1 MYLLLCFTREVNSRR
16 RALVAE
22 EYSERAK
29 KAQQDA
35 EQERHLAEREKED
48 RTRECLSWR
57 EKHQDLAEI
66 IRAQEELKSQRQTKA
81 VSPFGSLKMYLDFKD
96 EAGASLVIH
105 KKRVYSDQGMSNQ

>member
-1 MYLLLCFTREVNSRR
+1 MNSRR

-22 EYSERAK
+22 EHSERAK

-35 EQERHLAEREKED
+35 EQVRNLAEREKED

-66 IRAQEELKSQRQTKA
+66 IRAQEELKSQRKTKA
-81 VSPFGSLKMYLDFKD
+81 VSHIGLVDMYPDSITARPYK
-96 EAGASLVIH
+96 ESI
-105 KKRVYSDQGMSNQ
+105 